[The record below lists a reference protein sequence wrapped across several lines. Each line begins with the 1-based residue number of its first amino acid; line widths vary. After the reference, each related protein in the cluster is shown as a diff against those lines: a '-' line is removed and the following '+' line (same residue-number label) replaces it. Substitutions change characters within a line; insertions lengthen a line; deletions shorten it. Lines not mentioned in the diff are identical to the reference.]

1 MWVLVLSCF
10 AISATAFSPCATGLK
25 YPLGPP
31 NMADQDSI
39 TWDYINIIIN
49 NTPGAIYQLLL
60 HNKGNGKSQKELYEF
75 IG

>member
-39 TWDYINIIIN
+39 TWDYINIILN
-49 NTPGAIYQLLL
+49 NTLRALD
-60 HNKGNGKSQKELYEF
+60 
-75 IG
+75 